1 MEFGDDVVLTP
12 SLNKVA
18 ILLVRIPSLVD
29 PVAEHNPPPP
39 DPGGYRK
46 SVWELYELSTSF
58 PRKGENGCR
67 LPYILVFSVKTH
79 KFMNLC
85 DYTEF
90 LYYSTTII
98 LTCMGIIGELPCH
111 SDAGRGVDH
120 NTPIEL

>member
-67 LPYILVFSVKTH
+67 LPYILVFFRENTQIH
-79 KFMNLC
+79 
-85 DYTEF
+85 EF
-90 LYYSTTII
+90 
-98 LTCMGIIGELPCH
+98 
-111 SDAGRGVDH
+111 V
-120 NTPIEL
+120 